1 MWLFLLQKRSMDA
14 SDKLEILKD
23 TCSSDTE
30 IDQVLGKLFD
40 VTLNQHRRRLKR
52 YEQDLKEFEN
62 NYDMD
67 SKAFYERFQ
76 AGKLGDAMDFF
87 ECAGLYELRQDIV
100 EKIHRLESAL

>member
-1 MWLFLLQKRSMDA
+1 MDA

-30 IDQVLGKLFD
+30 LDQVLGKLFD
-40 VTLNQHRRRLKR
+40 VTLSQHRRRLKQ

-62 NYDMD
+62 NYDME
-67 SKAFYERFQ
+67 SNTFYERFQ

-87 ECAGLYELRQDIV
+87 EWAGLYELRQDIV

>member
-1 MWLFLLQKRSMDA
+1 M
-14 SDKLEILKD
+14 
-23 TCSSDTE
+23 
-30 IDQVLGKLFD
+30 LGKLFD

-67 SKAFYERFQ
+67 SKAFHELFQ

-87 ECAGLYELRQDIV
+87 EWAGLYELRQDIV

>member
-1 MWLFLLQKRSMDA
+1 MDA

-30 IDQVLGKLFD
+30 LDQILGKLFD

-67 SKAFYERFQ
+67 SKVFHERFQ

-87 ECAGLYELRQDIV
+87 EWSGLCELRQDIA
-100 EKIHRLESAL
+100 EKILRLESAL